1 MQIVGQIMMSLLH
14 CYCILIVIMDQTA
27 MNASLYLNMDYTL
40 LASNPS
46 ANITAVTCTT
56 SDTTV
61 VTTYNT
67 TTFILVPQVFS
78 KRLTYNKERKY
89 FDIDPPLQSSNLVSI
104 SHPPLQSST
113 DLVSVSL
120 SIGPSPSVVQ
130 SCNC

>member
-1 MQIVGQIMMSLLH
+1 
-14 CYCILIVIMDQTA
+14 

-89 FDIDPPLQSSNLVSI
+89 FDIDPPLQSS
-104 SHPPLQSST
+104 T

-130 SCNC
+130 SCNR